1 VKGKR
6 VRARARR
13 VEVSVAL
20 VQNGKCRF
28 IGSHGKLGRPRQCA
42 KRAYLSARLG
52 RGINR
57 KGWTSWAL
65 KLEGQLPNGRYAISV
80 RAVGA
85 DGVVE
90 RIARSSNSVSFMLR

>member
-1 VKGKR
+1 M
-6 VRARARR
+6 
-13 VEVSVAL
+13 
-20 VQNGKCRF
+20 
-28 IGSHGKLGRPRQCA
+28 GSRGKLGRARQCA
-42 KRAYLSARLG
+42 ERVYLRAALG

-65 KLEGQLPNGRYAISV
+65 KLKAQLPNGHYVISV

-90 RIARSSNSVSFMLR
+90 RIARSSNSASFMLR